1 MINLQPVLTASFWF
15 DLTPNAMGP
24 LFSKIFFI
32 IFAVL
37 VIAASA
43 ARIVANNKLTDK
55 YHKIIAL
62 RAANIAFITGILGFV
77 IYFFTFEE
85 IQFFGSRFWFL
96 VLLLGVIVAVV
107 RLLKYAKKD
116 VPAMRKHEQSKA
128 EVNKYLPRRN

>member
-1 MINLQPVLTASFWF
+1 MFDLRPVFSPSFWF
-15 DLTPNAMGP
+15 DLTPTAMSP
-24 LFSKIFFI
+24 AFDKMFFIFFAI
-32 IFAVL
+32 L

-43 ARIVANNKLTDK
+43 ARMVVNNKLEDK

-62 RAANIAFITGILGFV
+62 RAANIAFVTGILGFV

-96 VLLLGVIVAVV
+96 ALFIGVIVAVV
-107 RLLKYAKKD
+107 RLLKFAKKD
-116 VPAMRKHEQSKA
+116 VPAKRKNEQSKA